1 MNLKNILSILF
12 FMIAALPGISQTS
25 DFIRVIN
32 AKLVKGEIT
41 ISEVLS
47 DTTFMQL
54 HSLTPFREVIK
65 QNAKPSKIKLNSDI
79 EPGVKIS
86 INGIIL
92 DKYGNPVINKL
103 VYVYQT
109 SSKGW
114 YSDTA
119 AHILMHEGD
128 RRHARL
134 FGYFKTDSYGKFE
147 FYTIRPK
154 GYPNT
159 NLPAHIHIEISLNSG
174 QTFVSELQFDDDPR
188 LVGEIRAHSITE
200 KFFIVKNMGTN
211 EHPVYSY
218 QIQIPY

>member
-1 MNLKNILSILF
+1 MNLKNILSVLF
-12 FMIAALPGISQTS
+12 FIIVTIPGISQTN

-32 AKLVKGEIT
+32 TKLVKGEIT

-54 HSLTPFREVIK
+54 HSLTSFREVIK
-65 QNAKPSKIKLNSDI
+65 QNAKSEKIKLNSDI
-79 EPGVKIS
+79 EPGIKIT
-86 INGIIL
+86 INGLVL
-92 DKYGNPVINKL
+92 DKYGNPVVNKL

-109 SSKGW
+109 SSEGW

-119 AHILMHEGD
+119 AHILMYEGD

-147 FYTIRPK
+147 FYTIKPR

-159 NLPAHIHIEISLNSG
+159 NLPAHIHIEISLSNG
-174 QTFVSELQFDDDPR
+174 LTFVSELQFDDDPR
-188 LVGEIRAHSITE
+188 LVGEMRARSINE
-200 KFFIVKNMGTN
+200 KFFIVKNRGTN
-211 EHPVYSY
+211 EHPVYFY
-218 QIQIPY
+218 EIQIPY